1 VTEPVLE
8 QEQIDQLIE
17 AIDQGQVPTQPD
29 ALLSARNAVLL
40 DLSDATWSHDRIIRR
55 PLPVLNLVFDRLGPS
70 IQVTLTKTLRSPV
83 RVEGISVELQKFGEF
98 RRQLKGARTLFEM
111 IRLDPL
117 AGISMLV
124 LAPTMTY
131 ALIDALMGGLGIADI
146 PEGREISDIEIRL
159 LSKVHLDLLRDFEN
173 AWRSWFPLRVE
184 HMRTDR
190 DNQVMSSIPEGE
202 VCYVGTIRL
211 AGDVLPVSP
220 IYFVLPYTSL
230 EPLLEATS
238 ARAGDREV
246 DANWRANLQLNVLEV
261 EATAR
266 AILAETSLSAA
277 RVRSLRAGD
286 IIELDRRC
294 DEDIDIRVEGELIFR
309 GRVGQSHSKYAIRIS
324 ERRQIERSLTDRTA
338 GQALLRKGLI
348 SREQLAVVQLDER
361 LNRKSLLDSI
371 VNRGWLERRV
381 LENALGL

>member
-1 VTEPVLE
+1 MTEPVLE

-40 DLSDATWSHDRIIRR
+40 DLSDAAWSHDRIIRR

-238 ARAGDREV
+238 ARA
-246 DANWRANLQLNVLEV
+246 
-261 EATAR
+261 
-266 AILAETSLSAA
+266 ILADTSLSTA
-277 RVRSLRAGD
+277 RVRSLREGD

-348 SREQLAVVQLDER
+348 SREQLAVVEVDER

>member
-1 VTEPVLE
+1 MTEPVLE
-8 QEQIDQLIE
+8 QGQIDQLIE
-17 AIDQGQVPTQPD
+17 AIDQGKVPTQPD
-29 ALLSARNAVLL
+29 ALLSARHAVLL
-40 DLSDATWSHDRIIRR
+40 DLSDPTWSQDRVIRR
-55 PLPVLNLVFDRLGPS
+55 PLPVLNLVFGRLGPS
-70 IQVTLTKTLRSPV
+70 VQVTLTKSLRSPV
-83 RVEGISVELQKFGEF
+83 RVEGTSLELQKFGEF
-98 RRQLKGARTLFEM
+98 RRQLGDARTLFEM

-124 LAPTMTY
+124 MAPTITY
-131 ALIDALMGGLGIADI
+131 SLIDALMGGLGIAEI
-146 PEGREISDIEIRL
+146 PEGREISDIEIGL

-190 DNQVMSSIPEGE
+190 DNQVMSTIPEGE
-202 VCYVGTIRL
+202 VCYVGTVRL

-238 ARAGDREV
+238 ARAGDEV

-266 AILAETSLSAA
+266 AILADTELSAA
-277 RVRSLRAGD
+277 RVRSLREGD

-294 DEDIDIRVEGELIFR
+294 DEDIDIRVEGEPIFK

-324 ERRQIERSLTDRTA
+324 ERRQIERALTDRTA
-338 GQALLRKGLI
+338 GQTLLRKGLI
-348 SREQLAVVQLDER
+348 SREQLAVVQVDER

-381 LENALGL
+381 LEDALGM

>member
-1 VTEPVLE
+1 MTEPVLE
-8 QEQIDQLIE
+8 QGQIDQLIE
-17 AIDQGQVPTQPD
+17 AIDQGKVPTQPD
-29 ALLSARNAVLL
+29 ALLAARHAVRL
-40 DLSDATWSHDRIIRR
+40 DLSDPTWSQDRIIRR

-70 IQVTLTKTLRSPV
+70 IQATLTKSLRSPV
-83 RVEGISVELQKFGEF
+83 RVEETSLELQKFGEF
-98 RRQLKGARTLFEM
+98 RRQLEGARTLFEM

-117 AGISMLV
+117 GGISMLV
-124 LAPTMTY
+124 MAPTMTY
-131 ALIDALMGGLGIADI
+131 SLIDALMGGLGIADI
-146 PEGREISDIEIRL
+146 PEGREISDIEIGL
-159 LSKVHLDLLRDFEN
+159 LSKVHVDLLRDFEN

-184 HMRTDR
+184 HIRTDR
-190 DNQVMSSIPEGE
+190 DNQVMSPIPEGA
-202 VCYVGTIRL
+202 VCYVGTVRL

-238 ARAGDREV
+238 ARAGDEV

-266 AILAETSLSAA
+266 AILADTELSAA
-277 RVRSLRAGD
+277 RVRSLREGD

-294 DEDIDIRVEGELIFR
+294 DEDIDIRVEGEPIFK

-338 GQALLRKGLI
+338 GQTLLRKGLI
-348 SREQLAVVQLDER
+348 SREQLAVVQVDER